1 MQLIKYINLLKG
13 IQISVIIMKRI
24 KQKFS
29 LKNISNFFT
38 NNVAIIVILL
48 ILASLMALM
57 NVNGFKVNYNQLQTE
72 SPSSILIQDRIP
84 VLADFYMRERIP
96 SKIILAQED
105 QLEPG
110 EVLEDIEFE
119 ARYNQNML
127 FSYLFI
133 ETGSPVPTREK
144 HLFTHYSL
152 SPGGEPINPGLRIT
166 EPITIYANWT
176 PMINRQPWQSIARI
190 ALQGEYARKTYAP
203 LRYQYIVANRTD
215 QSATSVKL
223 DELPGYTRPEGLDV
237 SIRISGKE
245 SRAIVDFSYNFNNE
259 TRKTVTY
266 DLNGGKLIAITQPTS
281 YSVPVDGNINE
292 FPNVTYESKRFIGWS
307 HEPDGEV
314 IALADVSVIEDMTL
328 YAIYEDAISKPT
340 DNTKGRY
347 MSTYYI
353 EAPNPGGQLVVLKQ
367 IDNVATIGE
376 QIDIVPLELEHF
388 ERTFFGDFVKEEKIF
403 AGQFLI
409 VPKKDKSARL
419 NNIII
424 SFTEFN
430 WLGAVMLTVLFGTLF
445 WVFIDNSSKKYKYL
459 VWTGLLLLSTMLLFL
474 LPQFMNFSLYFQ
486 NLWDIS
492 KATDP
497 AGTNIVLLGGVI
509 MSGLFL
515 IIAAVFS
522 ILTFGLAILNEKLE
536 KKVELVEDTDQ

>member
-1 MQLIKYINLLKG
+1 MIFMKKLK
-13 IQISVIIMKRI
+13 QF
-24 KQKFS
+24 FS
-29 LKNISNFFT
+29 IKNISNFFV

-48 ILASLMALM
+48 ILSSLLALM
-57 NVNGFKVNYNQLQTE
+57 NVNGFKINYNQLQTE

-84 VLADFYMRERIP
+84 ILADFYSRERIP
-96 SKIILAQED
+96 SKIVLSTED

-110 EVLEDIEFE
+110 EILEDIEFE

-127 FSYLFI
+127 FSYLFT

-152 SPGGEPINPGLRIT
+152 TPGGDPINPGFRIT
-166 EPITIYANWT
+166 EPITVYANWT
-176 PMINRQPWQSIARI
+176 PMISRQPWQSIARI

-203 LRYQYIVANRTD
+203 LRYQYVVANRTD
-215 QSATSVKL
+215 ESTTNVEL
-223 DELPGYTRPEGLDV
+223 DGLAGYTRPEGNNV
-237 SIRISGKE
+237 SIRVSGKE
-245 SRAIVDFSYNFNNE
+245 SKAIVDFSFNFNND
-259 TRKTVTY
+259 TRKTITY
-266 DLNGGKLIAITQPTS
+266 DLNGGKLIAVTQPTS
-281 YSVPVDGNINE
+281 YSVPINGNINE
-292 FPNVTYESKRFIGWS
+292 FPNATYESKRFIGWS
-307 HEPDGEV
+307 YAPDGEV
-314 IALADVSVIEDMTL
+314 IALVDVSVKDDMTL
-328 YAIYEDAISKPT
+328 FAIYEDSIPKPT

-347 MSTYYI
+347 MSMYYL

-367 IDNVATIGE
+367 TDNVGTIGE

-409 VPKKDKSARL
+409 VPKKDKSVRL
-419 NNIII
+419 NNVVI

-430 WLGAVMLTVLFGTLF
+430 WLGAFMLVVLFGTLF

-459 VWTGLLLLSTMLLFL
+459 AWTGLLLISALLLFL
-474 LPQFMNFSLYFQ
+474 LPKFINFSLYFQ

-509 MSGLFL
+509 MAGVFL
-515 IIAAVFS
+515 IIAALFTL
-522 ILTFGLAILNEKLE
+522 LTFVISIISNKLE
-536 KKVELVEDTDQ
+536 HKTPILEEETNLQE